1 MNMAFRK
8 SKYISS
14 LGYFNENFIGYGFE
28 DHEFAHRYYSN
39 GFKLLKSKA
48 SIIHDEGEPNIS
60 VYSKKYY
67 HLGRDGMKN
76 LLKINRKLARST
88 IYHNIEKNLFVKM
101 LFYIPFVN
109 KLLSK

>member
-1 MNMAFRK
+1 M
-8 SKYISS
+8 
-14 LGYFNENFIGYGFE
+14 GYFNEKFKGYGFE

-67 HLGRDGMKN
+67 HLGRDGMKKSPKN
-76 LLKINRKLARST
+76 KSKISKINYLSQYRKK
-88 IYHNIEKNLFVKM
+88 I
-101 LFYIPFVN
+101 
-109 KLLSK
+109 

>member
-1 MNMAFRK
+1 M
-8 SKYISS
+8 
-14 LGYFNENFIGYGFE
+14 GYFNEKFKGYGFE

-39 GFKLLKSKA
+39 GFKLFKSKA

-60 VYSKKYY
+60 VYSKI
-67 HLGRDGMKN
+67 LSPWSMVIKN

-88 IYHNIEKNLFVKM
+88 IYHSIEKNLVVKI

-109 KLLSK
+109 KLLSAIENNNKYR